1 LKRTKHFIFCGGIPP
16 PDLPK
21 NSAVVSLNRFGSKP
35 NVFLKIKDI
44 SKPLGKE
51 ISDTYLD
58 LLDIAVY
65 VYCADQMINRGRN
78 VIRPNDK
85 RWHRELNFFIPVRR
99 PDFWADPETNK
110 LLCNALN
117 FLSDDHFSFKFLKS
131 TDHIPVELY
140 FDFGDFDYADEVILF
155 SGGLDSLAGAVK
167 EAILDKKQVALVS
180 HRPLPLINT
189 RQEKLFKQLRN
200 RCDQGRPFY
209 LPIWAHK
216 VEEDSKENTQRT
228 RAFLYASLAVSVA
241 DLIGLSRI
249 RFYENGITS
258 INLALMKQLIGARAS
273 RTTHPKV
280 IHRFQQFFSR
290 ITGKTFEVENHFFW
304 KTKAEIVNF
313 IGDAG
318 FADLIKYSVSC
329 SKTRYSSAANP
340 HCCQCSQCIERR
352 FATLASNYGEYDLD
366 ELYEKDLF
374 TSSRT
379 ALFDRMMATG
389 YVNAYQE
396 IEEMNE
402 NDLFDNHGE
411 LNRLTRYFDEP
422 VDVTAEKIYNLIKR
436 QAEQV
441 GGVLDRTISEN
452 SERMRKKRLHKSSL
466 IMLTLAEPAD
476 QESTVDE
483 AETVKPVILP
493 TFRLIG
499 EKWQLA
505 FDDETV
511 YMNDRIGIRY
521 IAYLLARPDG
531 EIPAILLY
539 QAVNLKGPPSRDIE
553 EKWQIKDS
561 FYTEALE
568 NRDSENP
575 IPLSDEKAIKAY
587 RAKLSEL
594 YEELQDAER
603 YFSDEEKTRIQGEI
617 DKIEQ
622 HLGKVLGLG
631 GMARKADDES
641 EKIRKSVTNAINRAR
656 QKILEEHYILGRH
669 LEKYIKTGS
678 FNSYHPDHPVDWQ
691 L

>member
-1 LKRTKHFIFCGGIPP
+1 MQQTKHFIVCGDIPP

-44 SKPLGKE
+44 SKPLGRE
-51 ISDTYLD
+51 ISDTQLD

-65 VYCADQMINRGRN
+65 VYCADQMINRGGN

-85 RWHRELNFFIPVRR
+85 RWYRDLNFFIPVRK
-99 PDFWADPETNK
+99 PDFWSDSETNR
-110 LLCNALN
+110 LLCSALN
-117 FLSDDHFSFKFLKS
+117 FLSDDHFSFKFSKL
-131 TDHIPVELY
+131 TENIPVELY
-140 FDFGDFDYADEVILF
+140 FDFGEFDYAEEVILF

-167 EAILDKKQVALVS
+167 EAVLGGKRVALVS
-180 HRPLPLINT
+180 HRPLPLINK
-189 RQEKLFKQLRN
+189 RQKRLFRELRKQ
-200 RCDQGRPFY
+200 CDQGKPFY

-216 VEEDSKENTQRT
+216 IDEDSKENTQRT

-241 DLIGLSRI
+241 NLIGLSRI
-249 RFYENGITS
+249 LFYENGITS
-258 INLALMKQLIGARAS
+258 INLALVKQLIGARAS

-290 ITGKTFEVENHFFW
+290 ITGKTFEVENPFFW

-313 IGDAG
+313 IGDADC
-318 FADLIKYSVSC
+318 ADLIKYSVSC
-329 SKTRYSSAANP
+329 SKTRYSSTAHP

-352 FATLASNYGEYDLD
+352 FATLASKYGEYDLD
-366 ELYEKDLF
+366 EIYEKDLL
-374 TSSRT
+374 TSPRI
-379 ALFDRMMATG
+379 AIFDRMMASG

-402 NDLFDNHGE
+402 NELFDNHGE
-411 LNRLTRYFDEP
+411 LHRLTRYFDES
-422 VDVTAEKIYNLIKR
+422 VDDTAKKIYNLIKL

-441 GGVLDRTISEN
+441 GGVLDRAISEN
-452 SERMRKKRLHKSSL
+452 SAKIRKKQLHKSSL
-466 IMLTLAEPAD
+466 IMLTVGEPSD
-476 QESTVDE
+476 QKTTVDE
-483 AETVKPVILP
+483 DETVKPVLLP
-493 TFRLIG
+493 AFRLIG
-499 EKWQLA
+499 EKWQLT

-521 IAYLLARPDG
+521 IAYLLARPDD
-531 EIPAILLY
+531 EISAILLY
-539 QAVNLKGPPSRDIE
+539 QAVNLKGPPSLEAE
-553 EKWQIKDS
+553 EEWQIKDS

-575 IPLSDEKAIKAY
+575 IPLSDKKAIKAY
-587 RAKLSEL
+587 KAKLSEL

-622 HLGKVLGLG
+622 HFGKVLGLG

-641 EKIRKSVTNAINRAR
+641 EKIRKSVSNAITRAR
-656 QKILEEHYILGRH
+656 QKILEKHYILGRH
-669 LEKYIKTGS
+669 LEKYISTGMVI
-678 FNSYHPDHPVDWQ
+678 SYRPDHPIDWQ